1 MAHKNGALHQIGEL
15 VFRPRLRYLTAMDA
29 IEDLARRLADSV
41 PESLRSMRDDLEDG
55 FRSVL
60 KTGIEKLDLVT
71 REEFEVQ
78 EAVLARTREKL
89 DELERRLAE
98 FENKP

>member
-1 MAHKNGALHQIGEL
+1 MSTL
-15 VFRPRLRYLTAMDA
+15 RPDTRLEFSARLRYLTPMTERSFD
-29 IEDLARRLADSV
+29 ELAKKLADAV
-41 PESLRSMRDDLEDG
+41 PGGLATMRADLEQN

-60 KTGIEKLDLVT
+60 QAGLGKLDLVT

-89 DELERRLAE
+89 EALEKRLERYEANL
-98 FENKP
+98 